1 MARGERPVLRVLRPL
16 LISGRSP
23 IPFVVVFLGILGGLS
38 AFGVIGIFLGPVL
51 LSVGFTLLNEFAR
64 TGLPAEAPAAPSPP
78 NAS

>member
-1 MARGERPVLRVLRPL
+1 VLRPL
-16 LISGRSP
+16 LISGRAP

-51 LSVGFTLLNEFAR
+51 LSVGFTLLSQFAR
-64 TGLPAEAPAAPSPP
+64 SGAPAEPSAAP